1 MNKTLVYLIY
11 FSIYS
16 AALVWIGKRSF
27 HKGDTPRQFYLGGRQ
42 LGTVQCTMT
51 FAGTWISA
59 ATVLGFTGS
68 VFESGYAAL
77 VYSVIPWY
85 IGAVLLICISKR
97 LYQNDI
103 LTIPELF
110 RKRFHSKGLQVLVA
124 SIMIL
129 TYVFYLVI
137 QIRGFGLVA
146 SSLFD
151 IPYSFSI
158 LLIYLFILYATFG
171 GFHTVSQTD
180 AFNLIALC
188 IGTAMVFVMMVYRA
202 GGIGEIHRQAAQIS
216 GMAYPSMP
224 YATDPGDLLRLFGK
238 GKFAPMMSMTM
249 FFGWGLGLAA
259 NPQYMVRII
268 AAKDFRTS
276 RRMIVVSLSLLALLY
291 FAFLQIGLGMRVMY
305 PTLEAVRETDEIF
318 VYVIN
323 NLLYGIWSGFFLFAV
338 IGACISTANSQLLII
353 ASSFSYDIVNT
364 LRHDSLSERALL
376 SVSRLSILVGG
387 TLSLLLSIHPP
398 ESLLTYGGDIWGI
411 FGATL
416 FSTIYGGLFYRR
428 ATTKGVWAGLL
439 AGVVSLIAFYPS
451 YVRGSLPF
459 HAAFPAT
466 ILSCAAFLIVSRLTH
481 AEEDG
486 HAAAR

>member
-11 FSIYS
+11 FTIYS
-16 AALVWIGKRSF
+16 AVLVWIGKSSF

-42 LGTVQCTMT
+42 LGTVRCMMT

-77 VYSVIPWY
+77 FYSVIPWY
-85 IGAVLLICISKR
+85 IGGLLLILISGR
-97 LYQNDI
+97 LYRNDI

-110 RKRFHSKGLQVLVA
+110 RKRFGSKGLQVLVA
-124 SIMIL
+124 SVMIFS
-129 TYVFYLVI
+129 YVFYLVI

-151 IPYSFSI
+151 IPYGLSI

-188 IGTAMVFVMMVYRA
+188 IGTAMVFAMVVYRA
-202 GGIGEIHRQAAQIS
+202 GGIGEIHQQAAQIS
-216 GMAYPSMP
+216 GMAYPAMP

-238 GKFAPMMSMTM
+238 GKFAPMMSITM

-268 AAKDFRTS
+268 AARDSRVS
-276 RRMIVVSLSLLALLY
+276 RRMIVLSLSVLALLY
-291 FAFLQIGLGMRVMY
+291 FAFLQIGLGMRVMF

-323 NLLYGIWSGFFLFAV
+323 NLLYGRWSGFFLFAV
-338 IGACISTANSQLLII
+338 IGSCISTANSQLLII

-364 LRHDSLSERALL
+364 LRRDSLSERALL
-376 SVSRLSILVGG
+376 SLSRLSILVGG

-411 FGATL
+411 FSATL
-416 FSTIYGGLFYRR
+416 LSTIYGGLFYRK
-428 ATTKGVWAGLL
+428 ATTAGVWAGLL
-439 AGVVSLIAFYPS
+439 TGIFSLLVFFPFYW
-451 YVRGSLPF
+451 RGSLPF

-466 ILSCAAFLIVSRLTH
+466 ILSGAAFLIVSRMTC
-481 AEEDG
+481 AKEESN
-486 HAAAR
+486 AAAG